1 MDKVQDELLLLL
13 RARYPYI
20 WLQSWE
26 EERAIRVLSNC
37 AEQLGRRVLHWNM
50 VDGLQPGPSGLDTT
64 QPGVALDALD
74 QLEQAHIVIWKDPRH
89 VIGGPEVVRQL
100 RDLRPGLERRQQCV
114 VFLGPTVDIPH
125 DLEKDVV
132 VVALPLPGLKEVAR
146 LFHAVIKE
154 QGIEIELALFER
166 YVKAS
171 LGLTEDEIRRVYQ
184 KVLLRAGRF
193 SEEELGL
200 VIAEKSQVIRRSE
213 FLEFHPSTEA
223 VQGLGGLDNLKG
235 WIESRDLAFSE
246 KARKYGLPQPKGLFL
261 LGVQGCGKSLTAKVV
276 ADLWRVPL
284 LRLDVGALVAGH
296 GPADE
301 GLRTTIA
308 VAESMA
314 PVVLWVD
321 EIEKAFAGVEGGRDS
336 GSATRVFGNF
346 VTWLQEKTAPVFV
359 LATANDV
366 RNLPPEL
373 LRKGRFDEI
382 FFVDLPNIHE
392 RQLITEIHLRKRGR
406 DPRLFATWEI
416 AEATEKY
423 SGAEIEQA
431 VIDALF
437 YAFSHDREV
446 ETRDVLRT
454 VRETVP
460 LAVTMDQRIKEL
472 REWARTRTRPATYD
486 TRRIDFFQEWES
498 APADLDL
505 PMDAAEPL

>member
-1 MDKVQDELLLLL
+1 MEKVQDELLLLL
-13 RARYPYI
+13 RARYPYV
-20 WLQSWE
+20 WLQTWE
-26 EERAIRVLSNC
+26 EERATRLLTTC
-37 AEQLGRRVLHWNM
+37 AEQLQRRVLHWNL
-50 VDGLQPGPSGLDTT
+50 VDGLRPAPSGVDTA
-64 QPGVALDALD
+64 QPAAAIEALLP
-74 QLEQAHIVIWKDPRH
+74 LEQPFVLVWRDPGH
-89 VIGGPEVVRQL
+89 VIDAPAIVRRL
-100 RDLRPGLERRQQCV
+100 RDLRTILERRQQCV
-114 VFLGPTVDIPH
+114 VFVAPAVHIPH

-132 VVALPLPGLKEVAR
+132 LAELPLPGLKEVAR
-146 LFHAVIKE
+146 LFHAVVRE
-154 QGIEIELALFER
+154 NGLDIELPLFER

-193 SEEELGL
+193 SEEELAL
-200 VIAEKSQVIRRSE
+200 VIAEKSQIIRKTE
-213 FLEFHPSTEA
+213 FLEFHATTEG
-223 VQGLGGLDNLKG
+223 VSGLGGLDNLKA
-235 WIESRDLAFSE
+235 WITSRDLAFTE

-284 LRLDVGALVAGH
+284 LRLDVGSLVGGS

-301 GLRTTIA
+301 GLRTATS

-321 EIEKAFAGVEGGRDS
+321 EIEKAFAGVEGGRDAAS
-336 GSATRVFGNF
+336 SARVFGNF

-373 LRKGRFDEI
+373 LRKGRFDDI

-392 RQLITEIHLRKRGR
+392 RQAIVEIHLRKRGR
-406 DPRLFATWEI
+406 DPRRFATWEI
-416 AEATEKY
+416 AEATEKW
-423 SGAEIEQA
+423 SGAELEQA
-431 VIDALF
+431 VIDAMF
-437 YAFSHDREV
+437 YAFARDREV
-446 ETRDVLRT
+446 ESQDVLRV

-472 REWARTRTRPATYD
+472 REWARTRTRPATFD
-486 TRRIDFFQEWES
+486 TRRVDYFDDWDGGGDDSPGPES
-498 APADLDL
+498 GA
-505 PMDAAEPL
+505 